1 MKSMKIYENQQ
12 KTIVFKSCL
21 LGKNGISAKQLDEIP
36 FFLRKNCISAEKIV
50 EIPIFLR
57 SSEVRFD

>member
-1 MKSMKIYENQQ
+1 MTINENQQ
-12 KTIVFKSCL
+12 KTMSFNLSR
-21 LGKNGISAKQLDEIP
+21 LGKNCISAKKIAKIQFFLRKNGISA
-36 FFLRKNCISAEKIV
+36 EKIA